1 MFKNPFKK
9 VSPAAQASFSSS
21 LDELLKLYVQRYCLE
36 QHIQLKVLMEKL
48 ERDIIF
54 LVLEAT
60 HGNQRSA
67 ANMLG
72 VKPNTLHY
80 KIRRM
85 GIVPVHKYEIL
96 DDLFGLASAPA
107 KSREPGHADVHPK
120 PTAH

>member
-1 MFKNPFKK
+1 MFKK
-9 VSPAAQASFSSS
+9 AAPEPS
-21 LDELLKLYVQRYCLE
+21 LPSRFDELLKIYVQRHCLE

-85 GIVPVHKYEIL
+85 GIVPVRKYEIL
-96 DDLFGLASAPA
+96 DDLFGLASVPA
-107 KSREPGHADVHPK
+107 KSRGPGHADVPPK